1 MVRIIL
7 HGCYGKMGQVVTQFA
22 AAVPDVEIV
31 AGIDVGKTQ
40 AETDFPVFEKMADCG
55 LDADVMIDF
64 STPESIH
71 GLLEGAVRK
80 KIALLIATTG
90 HSDEDK
96 ALIREK
102 ADLIPIL
109 QAANMSV
116 GVNLI
121 SDLIQK
127 AAAVLG
133 EGFDIEIVEKHHNLK
148 KDAPSGTAYALAESM
163 NQVFL
168 NSKNYIFGRHARNQR
183 RAEQE
188 IGIHAVRGGT
198 IVGEHQVIF
207 AGKDELVEI
216 THSAFSKQVFAAGA
230 IQAARY
236 LTGKPVGF
244 YTMKDMITENSA
256 VTNLYRSDDE
266 ALVSINKV
274 PAVPQVISDLFKRVG
289 EENIN
294 LDMISQ
300 TAPVERELSISFT
313 LPRADVEKT
322 LQLVREFEEPLQ
334 GSWMDVVKEISKITI
349 EGAGMEVQ
357 SGVAARLF
365 EIMAEQN
372 IIMKTV
378 TTSET
383 KISYVIDQK
392 EADRAVEAL
401 KEAFE
406 L

>member
-1 MVRIIL
+1 MVRLIL

-22 AAVPDVEIV
+22 SATPDMEIV
-31 AGIDVGKTQ
+31 AGIDVGEGQ
-40 AETDFPVFEKMADCG
+40 AENKFPVFPKLSDCK
-55 LDADVMIDF
+55 LDADVVIDF
-64 STPESIH
+64 STPESLPA
-71 GLLEGAVRK
+71 LLEGAVRK

-90 HSDEDK
+90 HTEDDK

-102 ADLIPIL
+102 ANLIPIL

-133 EGFDIEIVEKHHNLK
+133 AGFDIEIIEKHHNLK

-168 NSKNYIFGRHARNQR
+168 NSKKYVFGRQTRNDR
-183 RAEQE
+183 RSEQE

-216 THSAFSKQVFAAGA
+216 THAAFSKQVFAAGA

-236 LTGKPVGF
+236 LAGKPVGF
-244 YTMKDMITENSA
+244 YTMKDMITKDSA
-256 VTNLYRSDDE
+256 VTHLYRSDDE
-266 ALVSINKV
+266 ALISIHKV
-274 PAVPQVISDLFKRVG
+274 PADPQIISGLFKRVG

-300 TAPVERELSISFT
+300 TAPVENEVSISFT
-313 LPRADVEKT
+313 LPREDVDQT
-322 LQLVREFEEPLQ
+322 LHLVREFEKPMLDY
-334 GSWMDVVKEISKITI
+334 WMDVVKDISKITV

-365 EIMAEQN
+365 GIMAEQR
-372 IIMKTV
+372 IDMKTV

-383 KISYVIDQK
+383 KISYIIDQK
-392 EADRAVEAL
+392 DAEKAVAAIKEEFAL
-401 KEAFE
+401 
-406 L
+406 

>member
-1 MVRIIL
+1 MVRLIL

-22 AAVPDVEIV
+22 SAIPDVEIV
-31 AGIDVGKTQ
+31 AGIDVGDPQ
-40 AETDFPVFEKMADCG
+40 AESKFPVFPKLSECK
-55 LDADVMIDF
+55 LDADVVIDF
-64 STPESIH
+64 SNPEALPA
-71 GLLEGAVRK
+71 LLEGAVRK

-90 HSDEDK
+90 HTEDDR
-96 ALIREK
+96 ALVREK
-102 ADLIPIL
+102 ANLIPIL

-116 GVNLI
+116 GINLI
-121 SDLIQK
+121 ADLIQK

-133 EGFDIEIVEKHHNLK
+133 EGFDIEIIEKHHNLK

-168 NSKNYIFGRHARNQR
+168 NSKNYVYGRQTRNQR
-183 RAEQE
+183 RAEHE

-198 IVGEHQVIF
+198 IVGEHQVLF

-216 THSAFSKQVFAAGA
+216 THAAFSRQVFAAGA

-236 LTGKPVGF
+236 LAGKPAGF
-244 YTMKDMITENSA
+244 YTMKDMITEHSA

-266 ALVSINKV
+266 ALISIHKV
-274 PAVPQVISDLFKRVG
+274 PADPKIISGLFKRVG

-300 TAPVERELSISFT
+300 TAPVENEVSISFT
-313 LPRADVEKT
+313 LPREDVDKT
-322 LQLVREFEEPLQ
+322 LHLVRELEEPMLDY
-334 GSWMDVVKEISKITI
+334 WMDVVKDISKITV

-372 IIMKTV
+372 IVMKTV

-383 KISYVIDQK
+383 KISYIIDQK
-392 EADRAVEAL
+392 DAEKAVAAIKEEFAL
-401 KEAFE
+401 
-406 L
+406 

>member
-7 HGCYGKMGQVVTQFA
+7 HGCYGKMGRVVAQFA
-22 AAVPDVEIV
+22 AAFPDVKII
-31 AGIDVGKTQ
+31 AGIDVGDPQGKT
-40 AETDFPVFEKMADCG
+40 EFPVFARLSECD
-55 LDADVMIDF
+55 LDADVVIDF
-64 STPESIH
+64 SAPESLP

-90 HSDEDK
+90 HTDADK
-96 ALIREK
+96 ALVREK
-102 ADLIPIL
+102 ATLIPIL

-121 SDLIQK
+121 SDLIRK

-133 EGFDIEIVEKHHNLK
+133 EGFDIEIIEKHHNLK

-168 NSKNYIFGRHARNQR
+168 NTKNYVFGRHSRNER
-183 RAEQE
+183 RSEQE

-216 THSAFSKQVFAAGA
+216 THAAYSKQVFAAGA
-230 IQAARY
+230 IQAARF
-236 LTGKPVGF
+236 LTGKPVGY

-266 ALVSINKV
+266 ALISINKV
-274 PAVPQVISDLFKRVG
+274 PADPQIISGLFKRVG

-300 TAPVERELSISFT
+300 TAPVENEVSISFT
-313 LPRADVEKT
+313 LPRGDLEKT
-322 LQLVREFEEPLQ
+322 LQVVREFEKPMLDY
-334 GSWMDVVKEISKITI
+334 WMDVVKEISKITV
-349 EGAGMEVQ
+349 EGAGMATQ

-365 EIMAEQN
+365 EVMAEQK
-372 IIMKTV
+372 IVMKTV

-383 KISYVIDQK
+383 KISYIIDQRDGDK
-392 EADRAVEAL
+392 AVGAI
-401 KEAFE
+401 KEAFA

>member
-1 MVRIIL
+1 MVRIVL
-7 HGCYGKMGQVVTQFA
+7 HGCNGKMGQVVAQYA
-22 AAVPDVEIV
+22 AATPDMEIV
-31 AGIDVGKTQ
+31 AGIDVGATQ
-40 AETDFPVFEKMADCG
+40 HAPDFPVFAKLSDCD
-55 LDADVMIDF
+55 LEADVVIDF
-64 STPESIH
+64 SAPEALS

-90 HSDEDK
+90 HTDEDR
-96 ALIREK
+96 ALVREK
-102 ADLIPIL
+102 ANIIPIL

-148 KDAPSGTAYALAESM
+148 KDAPSGTAYALAEAM

-183 RAEQE
+183 RAEKE

-216 THSAFSKQVFAAGA
+216 THAAFSKQVFAAGA

-244 YTMKDMITENSA
+244 YTMKDMIVEHSA
-256 VTNLYRSDDE
+256 VTNLYRGDDE
-266 ALVSINKV
+266 ALISINKV
-274 PAVPQVISDLFKRVG
+274 PADPQIISGLFKRVG

-300 TAPVERELSISFT
+300 TAPVENEVSISFT
-313 LPRADVEKT
+313 LPRDDVEKT
-322 LQLVREFEEPLQ
+322 LQVVREFEKPMLDY
-334 GSWMDVVKEISKITI
+334 WMDVVKDISKITV
-349 EGAGMEVQ
+349 EGAGMERQ
-357 SGVAARLF
+357 SGVAAHLF
-365 EIMAEQN
+365 EIMAEQK
-372 IIMKTV
+372 IVIKTV

-383 KISYVIDQK
+383 KISYIIDQRD
-392 EADRAVEAL
+392 ADRAVSAI